1 MPKVYVCIWNYS
13 LPHKTIN
20 SWHLICRMSHSVSLL
35 RKIVGTFYV
44 IPSHLRTQFFQS
56 CVSFVWEESQVACL
70 QKLSTRTSHKT
81 NFLILSFCLIYFY
94 IHWKCS
100 IIPYLNIPKTIIPT
114 VQKCHERRKKNTKIT
129 YSLFRENVIWKYAKW
144 FSLNTNDNDYQWV

>member
-1 MPKVYVCIWNYS
+1 MSVVYVLYIWNYT

-20 SWHLICRMSHSVSLL
+20 NWHLICRMSRSVSLL

-44 IPSHLRTQFFQS
+44 IPSHSRTPFLLS
-56 CVSFVWEESQVACL
+56 MHHIRMRGVTQVACP

-94 IHWKCS
+94 IHWERS

-114 VQKCHERRKKNTKIT
+114 VYKKCHERSEKKI
-129 YSLFRENVIWKYAKW
+129 
-144 FSLNTNDNDYQWV
+144 